1 MLDILDELFSEI
13 TSNKHLI
20 SLAVDLGATKTP
32 VVSKAE
38 ERLAAGQLP
47 KIPKRTRLYFRSL
60 IEHGSDPLGFFYS
73 RLNSPEERRSI
84 GAVYT
89 PSQIVDA
96 MIRWSI
102 VHSKPQRIIDAGIGS
117 GRFLTAAGKAFRHA
131 ALIGFE
137 CDPLAALLARA
148 NIAVLKLSKR
158 STVHL
163 NDYRSAALND
173 ISGQTLYI
181 GNPPWVRH
189 HLIDQKWKTWL
200 ATTAHEFGHTASAL
214 AGLHVYFFLATA
226 KLMKRG
232 DAGIFI
238 TASEWLDVNY
248 GSLVRKLFLEQLGG
262 IDIHIIEPEANPFE
276 LTAATAVITGFSAG
290 KRPSSI
296 GVRRIDDLSKL
307 GSLTPDRTVS
317 RARFEDATRWT
328 PLTRSVRTHRSDFI
342 ELGEI
347 CRVHRGQVTGANA
360 IWIENE
366 ASDLLPPSVL
376 FPTVTRARDLFR
388 AGKALTNAEALRRVI
403 DIPPDLKLFEDD
415 DRKRIRSYL
424 RFAKQKGAD
433 CGYVATHRRA
443 WWSVGLKAP
452 APILATYMA
461 RRAPAFVR
469 NLINARHINIAHGL
483 YPIEELKEN
492 ILDRLAQFLS
502 YGVSKTQGRTYA
514 GGLTKFEPREMERLP
529 VPNLDL
535 LRENIALEELL
546 N

>member
-1 MLDILDELFSEI
+1 MLEILDELFSEI
-13 TSNKHLI
+13 TSNRHLI
-20 SLAVDLGATKTP
+20 SLAMDLGAMTIPT
-32 VVSKAE
+32 VSKAE
-38 ERLAAGQLP
+38 EKLALGQLP
-47 KIPKRTRLYFRSL
+47 RIPKRTRQYFRAL
-60 IEHGSDPLGFFYS
+60 IERGSDPLGFFFS
-73 RLNSPEERRSI
+73 LLNSPEERRSK

-89 PSQIVDA
+89 PSPIVEA
-96 MIRWSI
+96 MIRWSS

-137 CDPLAALLARA
+137 CDPLAAILARA
-148 NIAVLKLSKR
+148 NLAVTGLSKR

-163 NDYRSAALND
+163 NDYRSAVLND
-173 ISGQTLYI
+173 IRGQTLYI

-200 ATTAHEFGHTASAL
+200 TTTAHELGHPASGL

-232 DAGIFI
+232 DIGLFI

-262 IDIHIIEPEANPFE
+262 SDILVIEPEANPFE
-276 LTAATAVITGFSAG
+276 HTAATAVITGFRAG
-290 KRPSSI
+290 IRPSSI
-296 GVRRIDDLSKL
+296 GVRRIDNLSNL
-307 GSLTPDRTVS
+307 GSLTPDRQVI
-317 RARFEDATRWT
+317 RERFEEASRWT

-366 ASDLLPPSVL
+366 ASNQLPVSVL
-376 FPTVTRARDLFR
+376 FPTVTKARDLFR
-388 AGKALTNAEALRRVI
+388 AGKALTDAALLRRVI
-403 DIPPDLKLFEDD
+403 DIPPDLTLFEND
-415 DRKRIRSYL
+415 DRNRIKRYL
-424 RFAKQKGAD
+424 RFARQNGANS
-433 CGYVATHRRA
+433 GYVATHRRA

-469 NLINARHINIAHGL
+469 NLIDARHINIAHGL
-483 YPIEELKEN
+483 YPIEHLDEEL
-492 ILDRLAQFLS
+492 LDRLAQFLS

-535 LRENIALEELL
+535 LRENIDVEELL
-546 N
+546 A